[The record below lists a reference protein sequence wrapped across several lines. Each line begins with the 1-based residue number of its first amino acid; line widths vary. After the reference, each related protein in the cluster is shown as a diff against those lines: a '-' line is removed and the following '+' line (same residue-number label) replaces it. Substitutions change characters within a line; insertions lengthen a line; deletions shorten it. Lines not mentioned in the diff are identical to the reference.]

1 VADQGTIRKII
12 ERNIEL
18 LALKPTWGHL
28 TCTTKARLVD
38 GLRCEIQEGP
48 WTFCA
53 DLPAKAGGDDTAPT
67 PGALGRGALA
77 SCLTMGIAIWA
88 ARMNVPI
95 DALEVEVDADFD
107 ARGELGM
114 GVGVRPGYSE
124 VRYTVAIES
133 PAPKPQLDQLLALAE
148 RHSPYLDVFGRA
160 MTLSRAVRMNGVE
173 V

>member
-1 VADQGTIRKII
+1 MADQGTIRKII
-12 ERNIEL
+12 ERNIEV
-18 LALKPTWGHL
+18 LALKPARGHL
-28 TCTTKARLVD
+28 TSTTKARLVD

-67 PGALGRGALA
+67 PGVLGRGALA

-88 ARMNVPI
+88 ARLNVTI
-95 DALEVEVDADFD
+95 DRLEVEVEADFN

-114 GVGVRPGYSE
+114 GTGVPPGYSE
-124 VRYTVAIES
+124 VRYTVSIES
-133 PAPKPQLDQLLALAE
+133 PTPRQKLDEVLALAA

-160 MTLSRAVRMNGVE
+160 MALKGVVRVNGVE
-173 V
+173 A